1 MQATTDQLNRRPA
14 RLLGGA
20 AVGILLMA
28 LMACSGSRPGADL
41 PAAESFSTPMPP
53 STRRADN
60 RLTPAAPDPRPTQAT
75 STTPDMPGPFTAQ
88 PQLAFASDRSGAGD
102 IFIARAGGELINLT
116 RHPDGDWD
124 PAWSPACA
132 DPTRTCRIAFTSQRS
147 GDSEIWSVDVQ
158 GRNLRNITQH
168 PAWDYWPAWSPDGQ
182 ALVFVSERDG
192 DPELFMQA
200 IDAPKAIQLTFNEQF
215 DRLPAWSPDGSRI
228 AFAAVRDGVE
238 EIHIINAACDGPAE
252 TCNRHERA
260 VTGWPLKGTAPAW
273 SPDGRRIAF
282 VGWDQEDRPGLY
294 IVGPEP
300 ENLEMVWEAEAWIGS
315 LSWAADPRP
324 GDGDG
329 WLFFTSWQDGNHEI
343 YAMPA
348 AGGTPTR
355 LTHDPAWDDFPA
367 LRPGLAFVP
376 ELATVSQP
384 EPGPTRSESTSSVA
398 HQGVF
403 GYGVNM
409 ADLGKAYLVRDL
421 GFNWVKSYVN
431 WETVEPEPGVY
442 RWVDPDNIVAAFEG
456 YDVHILMRVH
466 GSPAWARP
474 ADSFLSHPPDNPGDF
489 ARFMEAL
496 AARYQG
502 QVAAYEIWNEPNL
515 NYEWGYLEPD
525 PAGYTA
531 LLQAA
536 YRAVKAVDPA
546 AIVIS
551 GGLAT
556 TGEGSATAMGDL
568 DFLRGMY
575 QAGAKGYFDALGS
588 HPYAFGHDPDY
599 VDDWGLSLSRVV
611 QQRQVMLDNDDAGM
625 PVWIT
630 EAGWVLHTSWN
641 LVEHEAIAVDQAQQA
656 DYLARAYQKVQAD
669 WPWVEAM
676 FLFNLDFSG
685 VPWYPAAE
693 PMRWYAI
700 LNPDRTPRPAYTNI
714 KWQMANGE

>member
-1 MQATTDQLNRRPA
+1 M
-14 RLLGGA
+14 
-20 AVGILLMA
+20 
-28 LMACSGSRPGADL
+28 PGA
-41 PAAESFSTPMPP
+41 SSTPTAP
-53 STRRADN
+53 STSQASDG
-60 RLTPAAPDPRPTQAT
+60 LTTVLPGLTATQAAR
-75 STTPDMPGPFTAQ
+75 TTPDTPGPFSAQ
-88 PQLAFASDRSGAGD
+88 PQLAFASDRAGAGD
-102 IFIARAGGELINLT
+102 IFIATVGGELVNLT
-116 RHPDGDWD
+116 QHPDGDWD

-132 DPTRTCRIAFTSQRS
+132 DPTKTCRIAFTSHRS
-147 GDSEIWSVDVQ
+147 GDSEIWSMDVQ

-182 ALVFVSERDG
+182 ALAFVSERDG
-192 DPELFMQA
+192 DPELFIQS
-200 IDAPKAIQLTFNEQF
+200 IDAQEAIQLTFNDEA

-228 AFAAVRDGVE
+228 AFATVRDGIE
-238 EIHIINAACDGPAE
+238 EIHVINAECEGPPE
-252 TCNRHERA
+252 TCSRHERA
-260 VTGWPLKGTAPAW
+260 VTTWPLKGTAPAW

-282 VGWDQEDRPGLY
+282 VGWNQEDQPGLY

-300 ENLEMVWEAEAWIGS
+300 ENLEIVWEGDAWIGS
-315 LSWAADPRP
+315 LSWGADPKP
-324 GDGDG
+324 GDGPG
-329 WLFFTSWQDGNHEI
+329 WLLFTFWQDGNHEI

-355 LTHDPAWDDFPA
+355 LTDHPAWDDFPA
-367 LRPGLAFVP
+367 LRPGVAFVP

-384 EPGPTRSESTSSVA
+384 EPGPTGSESVSSAA
-398 HQGVF
+398 HQGSF
-403 GYGVNM
+403 RYGVNM

-431 WETVEPEPGVY
+431 WETVEPKPGEY
-442 RWVDPDNIVAAFEG
+442 RWVDPDNIIAAFEG
-456 YDVHILMRVH
+456 YGVHILMRVH

-474 ADSFLSHPPDNPGDF
+474 EGTFLSYPPDNPEDF

-496 AARYQG
+496 ATRYKG

-515 NYEWGYLEPD
+515 NYEWGYQTPD

-531 LLQAA
+531 LLKAA
-536 YRAVKAVDPA
+536 YQAVKAVDPEA
-546 AIVIS
+546 LVIS

-556 TGEGSATAMGDL
+556 TGEGSPTAMGDL
-568 DFLRGMY
+568 DFLQGMY
-575 QAGAKGYFDALGS
+575 EAEAKGYFDALGS

-599 VDDWGLSLSRVV
+599 VDPWGLSLSRVV
-611 QQRQVMLDNDDAGM
+611 QQRQVMLGNDDAGT

-630 EAGWVLHTSWN
+630 EVGWVLHTSWN

-656 DYLARAYQKVQAD
+656 DYLVRAYQKVRAD
-669 WPWVEAM
+669 WPWVQAM

-714 KWQMANGE
+714 KSRIADSE